1 MIKFKDFMNEN
12 IENIEDLIPE
22 LKEFVEEL
30 SGYVLYNDDESRDNL
45 LMFLRKYK
53 KELQK
58 LKVIKKFK
66 KLYRVVSLK
75 DEKSYKHRD
84 LTSTTKKKYTG
95 EYLEDVK
102 DMIGQYT
109 NTKDK
114 DFYWAEIDNAE
125 GFDFNVF
132 GKLFQG
138 KKKYYTGKYDSSGD
152 MTFDVFYDTIKD
164 LKKQNEVILF
174 EKYNI
179 SNLEKIE

>member
-1 MIKFKDFMNEN
+1 MIKFKEFINESSEN
-12 IENIEDLIPE
+12 IEELIPE
-22 LKEFVEEL
+22 LKDFVEEL
-30 SGYVLYNDDESRDNL
+30 SGYVMYNDDESRDKL
-45 LMFLRKYK
+45 LLFLRKYK
-53 KELQK
+53 KELQV

-66 KLYRVVSLK
+66 KLFRVVSLK
-75 DEKSYKHRD
+75 DEKSYKYRE

-95 EYLEDVK
+95 DYLEEIK

-114 DFYWAEIDNAE
+114 DFYWAEINNVE
-125 GFDFNVF
+125 GFDFNAF

-138 KKKYYTGKYDSSGD
+138 KKKYFIGKYDSPGD
-152 MTFDVFYDTIKD
+152 MTFDVFYDAIKD

-174 EKYNI
+174 EKYKV